1 MSTKP
6 TRHGARWT
14 KQEEDEIL
22 ASIKAGLS
30 LRIIATR
37 KERSTSGIR
46 ARLTQIAC
54 RFVEVDKMPLY
65 EAAER
70 TGIKV
75 DHLRAVLSL
84 KMEPAPHSTVTP
96 TPKMEFKFTNT
107 LTRTKLQGYAEE
119 RKKAA
124 EAARLEAIRQAVVQR
139 VDAVASAVLSSAA
152 NGETFYLY
160 DTTPDSPWVH
170 HQMHKDV
177 TTNDILRGFQEKF
190 PECTVTLAEEWVD
203 VPNRRPGQPLTRVL
217 KSGIKIDWS

>member
-84 KMEPAPHSTVTP
+84 KMEPAPHTTVTP
-96 TPKMEFKFTNT
+96 TPKMEFTFATT
-107 LTRTKLQGYAEE
+107 TPREE
-119 RKKAA
+119 LLAKPMKQKI
-124 EAARLEAIRQAVVQR
+124 ARLQTIADGQAHAVNTSAYNGQSYLWEMDEPKLAQYLQQTNNHGGLAITLEEVMEALRAR
-139 VDAVASAVLSSAA
+139 FPGCKVDRS
-152 NGETFYLY
+152 
-160 DTTPDSPWVH
+160 
-170 HQMHKDV
+170 
-177 TTNDILRGFQEKF
+177 
-190 PECTVTLAEEWVD
+190 EEWTD
-203 VPNRRPGQPLTRVL
+203 VPNRHSGQPPTRVL

>member
-46 ARLTQIAC
+46 SRLTQIAC

-84 KMEPAPHSTVTP
+84 KMEPAPHTTVTP
-96 TPKMEFKFTNT
+96 TPKMEFKFQQT
-107 LTRTKLQGYAEE
+107 LSRSTLQGHAEE
-119 RKKAA
+119 MRKKREAEKLERIRASVRQYVDGVTGAILNTAA
-124 EAARLEAIRQAVVQR
+124 
-139 VDAVASAVLSSAA
+139 DKK
-152 NGETFYLY
+152 TFYLY
-160 DTTPDSPWVH
+160 VLADQGLRLPDYV
-170 HQMHKDV
+170 QID
-177 TTNDILRGFQEKF
+177 DLLRGFQEKF
-190 PECTVTLAEEWVD
+190 PDCMVTLSEEWVD
-203 VPNRRPGQPLTRVL
+203 VPNRHSGQPPTRVL

>member
-1 MSTKP
+1 MATKP

-46 ARLTQIAC
+46 SRLTQIAC

-84 KMEPAPHSTVTP
+84 KMEPAPHKTVTP
-96 TPKMEFKFTNT
+96 TPKMEFKFQQTFA
-107 LTRTKLQGYAEE
+107 REKLQGLQEE
-119 RKKAA
+119 RRKAA
-124 EAARLEAIRQAVVQR
+124 EAERLRQRRQTIETYVNQVER
-139 VDAVASAVLSSAA
+139 AVLDEAA
-152 NGETFYLY
+152 VGKSFYLY
-160 DTTPDSPWVH
+160 EVRNLPNDC
-170 HQMHKDV
+170 
-177 TTNDILRGFQEKF
+177 TNDDFLQGFQQKF
-190 PECTVTLAEEWVD
+190 PDCTVTLSEEWVD
-203 VPNRRPGQPLTRVL
+203 IPNRQSGQPPTRIL